1 MQLRRLRSSIR
12 FITALGLAGL
22 LSILAAATTFAD
34 KGPPS
39 WP

>member
-1 MQLRRLRSSIR
+1 MRLRRLRSSIR
-12 FITALGLAGL
+12 FITAVGLAGL
-22 LSILAAATTFAD
+22 LSILAAASALAD

>member
-12 FITALGLAGL
+12 FITAVGLAGL
-22 LSILAAATTFAD
+22 LSTLAAITALAD
-34 KGPPS
+34 TGPHS